1 MSLAA
6 SVLLN
11 SLANFALGLLLARFL
26 GPAPFGAFAVAVAA
40 AGVLTIPLIEWLRH
54 AATRFYSDSTRMTN
68 PAIRSS
74 LDAVAA
80 SAIGVVVALAVI
92 EALVG
97 GDRAAGLLALAAIY
111 TVFGACFDYHAALAR
126 ARNLDRTL
134 AGLMAVRHALA
145 LGLML
150 GVALVWCE
158 PEAVLTAGALALTL
172 AVAVARTRL
181 LDPAARLSLA
191 SRAEMR
197 RFAAY
202 GMPIVAAGGIALL
215 QAFYLRG
222 AVASQFGLAEAGKFA
237 LAHDIGVRIIAVLG
251 PALDVVL
258 FQLAV
263 RAHDRA
269 GPAASQQQLS
279 RNMAATLAVLVPA
292 GAGFWMV
299 LPAFEAVFVSTAFKG
314 AFAAT
319 LAVLLPG
326 LVLWGVAI
334 FAVAPSFQIAGR
346 TLPVTIPALVSLAV
360 NLVFDAVVAGRMGP
374 LGHAWGFTVGM
385 AAGFAVFAMIASR
398 QTRARPALRDVAG
411 ILAGTLAMAGV
422 VAPLVAGLPA
432 PTALAVAVPLGGAV
446 HLAVCWLFDVAG
458 LRAVVS
464 SCVPAAGSA
473 SRP

>member
-1 MSLAA
+1 MMPGT
-6 SVLLN
+6 VVH
-11 SLANFALGLLLARFL
+11 GLRRGKVELVGTVAIKVELH
-26 GPAPFGAFAVAVAA
+26 GPVGVHGQLVFAVV
-40 AGVLTIPLIEWLRH
+40 T
-54 AATRFYSDSTRMTN
+54 
-68 PAIRSS
+68 
-74 LDAVAA
+74 
-80 SAIGVVVALAVI
+80 
-92 EALVG
+92 
-97 GDRAAGLLALAAIY
+97 
-111 TVFGACFDYHAALAR
+111 
-126 ARNLDRTL
+126 
-134 AGLMAVRHALA
+134 
-145 LGLML
+145 
-150 GVALVWCE
+150 
-158 PEAVLTAGALALTL
+158 
-172 AVAVARTRL
+172 
-181 LDPAARLSLA
+181 
-191 SRAEMR
+191 
-197 RFAAY
+197 
-202 GMPIVAAGGIALL
+202 GGIALL

-222 AVASQFGLAEAGKFA
+222 AVASQVGLAEAGKFA

-251 PALDVVL
+251 TALDVVL

-360 NLVFDAVVAGRMGP
+360 NLMFDAVVAGRMGP

-385 AAGFAVFAMIASR
+385 A
-398 QTRARPALRDVAG
+398 
-411 ILAGTLAMAGV
+411 
-422 VAPLVAGLPA
+422 
-432 PTALAVAVPLGGAV
+432 
-446 HLAVCWLFDVAG
+446 G